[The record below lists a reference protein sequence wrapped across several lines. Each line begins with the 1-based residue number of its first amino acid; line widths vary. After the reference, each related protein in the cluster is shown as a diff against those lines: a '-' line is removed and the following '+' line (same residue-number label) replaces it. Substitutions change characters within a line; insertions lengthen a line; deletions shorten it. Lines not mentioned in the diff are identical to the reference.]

1 MFVDAPLA
9 KEGRARIGCPE
20 TLGERNMARVF
31 VLWDESHLW
40 GVLVLRALRALGTPH
55 VILRAHDIAEGAL
68 AGKPAA
74 STPFAPFAPGAGH
87 EGDGARSSQ
96 ADAPALLPA
105 LLIVPG
111 GLARARAER
120 LGPGGMQAIRDFVA
134 AGGSY
139 LGFCGGA
146 GLALTSPKGPRAG
159 ESLGLCPWKRMGF
172 AGRLQH
178 FLSGHVRLALDAAE
192 PLALPGVPE
201 LLAPVWWPAQFAPPP
216 KGQQDNVR
224 VLARYAGLG
233 ADFWVADLN
242 LALLPEETLSDWEN
256 LYGLQ
261 IRPDFLK
268 GRPAVISGTYG
279 QGRYVLSYPHLE
291 TPDSP
296 QANAWLAHLLRGLT
310 ESPAQEPAGA
320 DRPAPAPAASV
331 IPPWHVGSPSA
342 HVDTPSPHVATP
354 SAHVGTPAAGA
365 APRWPQWNDP
375 ALLAAKAALERAI
388 AVGESHLLLF
398 WRNPWLLGW
407 RRGLPGPGINSVYAL
422 ICEALSAPPPAQ
434 GGHTAAYWA
443 EHGAEFAR
451 LAELFCSGL
460 SGLLLAE
467 RLDMT
472 VRTTPSENGDEQ
484 AFTFSLRETRRALF
498 GTAPAQGGLCG
509 ELLGMLEE
517 LCGGLWENP

>member
-1 MFVDAPLA
+1 
-9 KEGRARIGCPE
+9 
-20 TLGERNMARVF
+20 MARVF

-40 GVLVLRALRALGTPH
+40 GVLVLRALRALRLPH
-55 VILRAHDIAEGAL
+55 VILRAHNIAEGAL
-68 AGKPAA
+68 AGKSTAFALLAA
-74 STPFAPFAPGAGH
+74 FAPFAPSGGLM
-87 EGDGARSSQ
+87 GDSAHSSQ
-96 ADAPALLPA
+96 SDTPALLDPPALLDSPA

-120 LGPGGMQAIRDFVA
+120 LGAQGRQAIRAFVA
-134 AGGSY
+134 GGGAY

-146 GLALTSPKGPRAG
+146 GLALTSPRPTD
-159 ESLGLCPWKRMGF
+159 SLNLCPWGRMGF

-178 FLSGHVRLALDAAE
+178 FLSGQVRLALDTTE
-192 PLALPGVPE
+192 PLALPGAPE

-216 KGQQDNVR
+216 KGQQDTVR

-261 IRPDFLK
+261 IRPDFLM
-268 GRPAVISGTYG
+268 GRPAVISGSFG

-291 TPDSP
+291 TPDSA
-296 QANAWLAHLLRGLT
+296 QANAWFAHLLRELTDGL
-310 ESPAQEPAGA
+310 PHAPAGA
-320 DRPAPAPAASV
+320 DGRAGVTGPDAAHSAAT
-331 IPPWHVGSPSA
+331 IPPWHVGQPPA
-342 HVDTPSPHVATP
+342 GDTPH
-354 SAHVGTPAAGA
+354 
-365 APRWPQWNDP
+365 WDDP
-375 ALLAAKAALERAI
+375 ALLRAKAALERAI

-398 WRNPWLLGW
+398 WRSPWLLGW

-422 ICEALSAPPPAQ
+422 VCEALAAAPPAP
-434 GGHTAAYWA
+434 GSPTEAYWA
-443 EHGAEFAR
+443 AHAPEFAR

-472 VRTTPSENGDEQ
+472 VRATPSENGADE

-498 GTAPAQGGLCG
+498 GTAPAMGGLCG

-517 LCGGLWENP
+517 LCGGVWGEWGE

>member
-1 MFVDAPLA
+1 
-9 KEGRARIGCPE
+9 
-20 TLGERNMARVF
+20 MARVF

-40 GVLVLRALRALGTPH
+40 GVLVLRALRALKHPH

-68 AGKPAA
+68 AGKSAA
-74 STPFAPFAPGAGH
+74 FGRPM
-87 EGDGARSSQ
+87 GDGAGSGQS
-96 ADAPALLPA
+96 DTPA

-111 GLARARAER
+111 GLARGRAVR
-120 LGPGGMQAIRDFVA
+120 LGANGRQAIRDFVA

-146 GLALTSPKGPRAG
+146 GLALTSPRAG
-159 ESLGLCPWKRMGF
+159 DSLGLCPWGRMGF

-178 FLSGHVRLALDAAE
+178 FLSGHVRLELDAAD
-192 PLALPGVPE
+192 PLTLPTPPAAPGTPGKAE
-201 LLAPVWWPAQFAPPP
+201 ILAPVWWPAQFAPT
-216 KGQQDNVR
+216 KNERDEVA

-242 LALLPEETLSDWEN
+242 LALLPEGTLSDWEN

-261 IRPDFLK
+261 IRPDFLN
-268 GRPAVISGTYG
+268 GRPAVIAGNFG
-279 QGRYVLSYPHLE
+279 AGRYVLSYPHLE

-296 QANAWLAHLLRGLT
+296 AANAWFAHLLDKLTNGLT
-310 ESPAQEPAGA
+310 GGVTGGLPEDLGNAAP
-320 DRPAPAPAASV
+320 PAPAPSAPTDGASI
-331 IPPWHVGSPSA
+331 IPPWHVGQPLA
-342 HVDTPSPHVATP
+342 D
-354 SAHVGTPAAGA
+354 GE
-365 APRWPQWNDP
+365 PRWPHWDDP
-375 ALLAAKAALERAI
+375 ALLSAKAALEKAI

-398 WRNPWLLGW
+398 WRSPWLLGW

-422 ICEALSAPPPAQ
+422 VCEALAAAPPAA
-434 GGHTAAYWA
+434 GSAAAAYWA
-443 EHGAEFAR
+443 EHAPEFAR

-472 VRTTPSENGDEQ
+472 VRATPSGNGTDET
-484 AFTFSLRETRRALF
+484 FTASLRETRRALF
-498 GTAPAQGGLCG
+498 GTAPAIGGLCG

-517 LCGGLWENP
+517 LCGGLWGSEARPSLFSGYFFRLPVANQTKLAKNSGMLGVHIKI

>member
-1 MFVDAPLA
+1 
-9 KEGRARIGCPE
+9 
-20 TLGERNMARVF
+20 MARVF

-40 GVLVLRALRALGTPH
+40 GVLVLRALRALGLPH

-68 AGKPAA
+68 AGKPTAT
-74 STPFAPFAPGAGH
+74 SPSGTPAP
-87 EGDGARSSQ
+87 
-96 ADAPALLPA
+96 LPS

-111 GLARARAER
+111 GWARGRALR
-120 LGPGGMQAIRDFVA
+120 LGPAGMQAIRDFVA

-159 ESLGLCPWKRMGF
+159 DSLGLCPWGRMGF

-178 FLSGHVRLALDAAE
+178 FLSGHVRLGLDTTQ
-192 PLALPGVPE
+192 PLALPDTRE

-216 KGQQDNVR
+216 TAHSSGGQPSGPDGDVR

-233 ADFWVADLN
+233 QDFWVADLN

-261 IRPDFLK
+261 IRPDFLT

-296 QANAWLAHLLRGLT
+296 AANAWFAHLLRELT
-310 ESPAQEPAGA
+310 ENPPNPPNLSNPSNLSNLSNPSKEQAGA
-320 DRPAPAPAASV
+320 ARLAPDHSASLV
-331 IPPWHVGSPSA
+331 PPWHVGRVCSGGGPC
-342 HVDTPSPHVATP
+342 P
-354 SAHVGTPAAGA
+354 
-365 APRWPQWNDP
+365 WPDES
-375 ALLAAKAALERAI
+375 LLAAKAALERAI

-398 WRNPWLLGW
+398 WRSPWLLGW

-422 ICEALSAPPPAQ
+422 ICEALSAPAPAQ
-434 GGHTAAYWA
+434 GSPAHAYWA
-443 EHGAEFAR
+443 GHGQEFAR
-451 LAELFCSGL
+451 LAGLFCSGL

-472 VRTTPSENGDEQ
+472 VRTTEADQ
-484 AFTFSLRETRRALF
+484 AFTYSLRETRRALF
-498 GTAPAQGGLCG
+498 GTAPALGGVCG
-509 ELLGMLEE
+509 ELLAMLEE
-517 LCGGLWENP
+517 LCGGLWGE

>member
-1 MFVDAPLA
+1 
-9 KEGRARIGCPE
+9 
-20 TLGERNMARVF
+20 MARVF

-40 GVLVLRALRALGTPH
+40 GVLVLRALRALGLPH

-68 AGKPAA
+68 AGKSTA
-74 STPFAPFAPGAGH
+74 SAPFAPFGGFMGGGA
-87 EGDGARSSQ
+87 DSSES
-96 ADAPALLPA
+96 DTPAELDTPA

-111 GLARARAER
+111 GWARGRAER
-120 LGPGGMQAIRDFVA
+120 LGARGMQAIRDFVA

-159 ESLGLCPWKRMGF
+159 DSLGLCPWGRMGF

-178 FLSGHVRLALDAAE
+178 FLSGHVRLSLDQAQ
-192 PLALPGVPE
+192 PLALPGAPE
-201 LLAPVWWPAQFAPPP
+201 ILAPVWWPAQFAPPP
-216 KGQQDNVR
+216 KGQHDDVR

-233 ADFWVADLN
+233 QDFWVADLN

-261 IRPDFLK
+261 IRPDFLQ

-296 QANAWLAHLLRGLT
+296 AANAWLAHLLRELG
-310 ESPAQEPAGA
+310 
-320 DRPAPAPAASV
+320 SV
-331 IPPWHVGSPSA
+331 DCPNATIPPWHVG
-342 HVDTPSPHVATP
+342 TPSV
-354 SAHVGTPAAGA
+354 GA
-365 APRWPQWNDP
+365 AQHWEDP
-375 ALLAAKAALERAI
+375 ALLAAKAAVERAI

-398 WRNPWLLGW
+398 WRSPWLLGW

-422 ICEALSAPPPAQ
+422 ICEALSAAPPAA
-434 GGHTAAYWA
+434 GSPALAYWA
-443 EHGAEFAR
+443 GHGAEFAR

-472 VRTTPSENGDEQ
+472 VRTTEADQ

-498 GTAPAQGGLCG
+498 GTAPAMGGLCG

-517 LCGGLWENP
+517 LCGGLWGEGRK

>member
-1 MFVDAPLA
+1 
-9 KEGRARIGCPE
+9 
-20 TLGERNMARVF
+20 MARVF

-40 GVLVLRALRALGTPH
+40 GVLVLRALRALGLPH

-68 AGKPAA
+68 AGKPTA
-74 STPFAPFAPGAGH
+74 FAPFGGFMGGCDHTDPSGT
-87 EGDGARSSQ
+87 
-96 ADAPALLPA
+96 PALLPDLLPA

-111 GLARARAER
+111 GWARGRALR
-120 LGPGGMQAIRDFVA
+120 LGPAGMQAIRDFVA

-146 GLALTSPKGPRAG
+146 GLALTSPGGPRAG
-159 ESLGLCPWKRMGF
+159 DSLGLCPWGRMGF

-178 FLSGHVRLALDAAE
+178 FLSGHVRLGLDTAQ
-192 PLALPGVPE
+192 PLALPNTRE
-201 LLAPVWWPAQFAPPP
+201 LLAPVWWPAQFAPT
-216 KGQQDNVR
+216 KKEHDDVR

-233 ADFWVADLN
+233 EDFWVADLN

-261 IRPDFLK
+261 IRPDFLA
-268 GRPAVISGTYG
+268 GRPAVISGMYG

-291 TPDSP
+291 TPDSA
-296 QANAWLAHLLRGLT
+296 QANAWFAHLLHELSGVDC
-310 ESPAQEPAGA
+310 PAK
-320 DRPAPAPAASV
+320 AA
-331 IPPWHVGSPSA
+331 IAPWHIGLDPCL
-342 HVDTPSPHVATP
+342 
-354 SAHVGTPAAGA
+354 
-365 APRWPQWNDP
+365 WPDP
-375 ALLAAKAALERAI
+375 ALLTAKAALERAI

-422 ICEALSAPPPAQ
+422 VCEALAAAPTD
-434 GGHTAAYWA
+434 TALAYWR
-443 EHGAEFAR
+443 EHGQEFAR

-472 VRTTPSENGDEQ
+472 VRTTEAEQ
-484 AFTFSLRETRRALF
+484 AFTYSLRETRRALF
-498 GTAPAQGGLCG
+498 GTAPALGGLCG

-517 LCGGLWENP
+517 LCGGLWGGVSIIQ